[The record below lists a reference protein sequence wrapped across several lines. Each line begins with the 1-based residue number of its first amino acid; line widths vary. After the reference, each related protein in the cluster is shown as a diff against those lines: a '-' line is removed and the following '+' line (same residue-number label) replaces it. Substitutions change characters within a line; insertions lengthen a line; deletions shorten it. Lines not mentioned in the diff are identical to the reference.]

1 MKTGER
7 LLVFLSGE
15 HVADVSRARTGA
27 VSLEYTSTG
36 RAAGATPLSLA
47 LPVSPA
53 RYTDRRV
60 THFLDGLLPEHPGTR
75 AAMARHFQIGTTDA
89 FSLLHGAGLDCA
101 GAVQFCT
108 EDAADAIRRG
118 GSLEPESDSDIEV
131 RLAEMEMDDAVS
143 WVKRHERW
151 SLAGMQPKLALR
163 EEDGRWFTATG
174 SEATTHI
181 LKPGV
186 RGIAAQA
193 LDEHITLAAATRI
206 GLDCAESRWLE
217 FKSQSAVVSTRYDR
231 ARHDGTVRRLHQ
243 EDLHQAIGM
252 GRNKYD
258 VDDSKEGVT
267 STDVLAVLRGYS
279 ISRDDEDASVR
290 AFVDSLIFSAL
301 TASTDG
307 HAKNYSLL
315 LERERV
321 RLAPLYDMASDLPYD
336 TG

>member
-143 WVKRHERW
+143 WVKRHEHW

-174 SEATTHI
+174 SEATPTSSSPASAASPR
-181 LKPGV
+181 KP
-186 RGIAAQA
+186 
-193 LDEHITLAAATRI
+193 L
-206 GLDCAESRWLE
+206 
-217 FKSQSAVVSTRYDR
+217 
-231 ARHDGTVRRLHQ
+231 
-243 EDLHQAIGM
+243 
-252 GRNKYD
+252 
-258 VDDSKEGVT
+258 T
-267 STDVLAVLRGYS
+267 ST
-279 ISRDDEDASVR
+279 SRSPR
-290 AFVDSLIFSAL
+290 PPGS
-301 TASTDG
+301 AST
-307 HAKNYSLL
+307 
-315 LERERV
+315 
-321 RLAPLYDMASDLPYD
+321 APSHGGLSSSPRAPSCQPATTARAT
-336 TG
+336 TGQ